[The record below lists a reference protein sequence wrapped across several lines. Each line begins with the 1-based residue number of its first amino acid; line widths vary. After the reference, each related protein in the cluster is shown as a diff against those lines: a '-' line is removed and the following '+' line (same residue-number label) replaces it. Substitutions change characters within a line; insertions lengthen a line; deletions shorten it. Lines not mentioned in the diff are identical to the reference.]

1 MRGKKVRMKRKSRKQ
16 RRTENG
22 ILFGSIILC
31 IVTLS
36 AVTLCMILVFHD
48 RASQLEAE
56 EMRNEIARLQ
66 ENYTQEEVDAL
77 LAREKENAALT
88 ASTETEEALLTR
100 MKELMLS
107 GDGAVNML
115 RQFFPMRLCLLT
127 VINIIFP
134 DSGESRKACVFAGE
148 LCTYGRRID

>member
-16 RRTENG
+16 RRIENS

-36 AVTLCMILVFHD
+36 AVTICLILFFNY
-48 RASQLEAE
+48 RAAQLEAVRMQE
-56 EMRNEIARLQ
+56 EIAMLK
-66 ENYTQEEVDAL
+66 ENYTQEEVDAMI
-77 LAREKENAALT
+77 AGEKQNAALA
-88 ASTETEEALLTR
+88 ASEETEESILSR

-115 RQFFPMRLCLLT
+115 RQFFP
-127 VINIIFP
+127 NP
-134 DSGESRKACVFAGE
+134 P
-148 LCTYGRRID
+148 Y